1 MRPWLLLL
9 GVLSATAHA
18 AEYTGSVNKVVDGDT
33 FWLCDDS
40 GCYKFRVCG
49 INAPERGEPGYAES
63 KAALATVVKGK
74 PVRCVLVG
82 GGTPC
87 DGKSKPV
94 SSDRFVAQCFAQASD
109 IGTTMV
115 EQGFACDRMKFSGGF
130 YSQGESGKSCEV
142 TGPTLTRPD

>member
-1 MRPWLLLL
+1 MNAPRIVMRWLLLF
-9 GVLSATAHA
+9 VVMSAATAHA

-49 INAPERGEPGYAES
+49 INTPGRDEPGYAES
-63 KAALATVVKGK
+63 KAALAVVVKGK

-94 SSDRFVAQCFAQASD
+94 SSDRFSLNASPRRA
-109 IGTTMV
+109 I
-115 EQGFACDRMKFSGGF
+115 
-130 YSQGESGKSCEV
+130 
-142 TGPTLTRPD
+142 